1 MSGGPSS
8 PPTARH
14 AQLLALA
21 GELRPELHRYCARLM
36 GSVIEGEDVVQDTFA
51 RAFVALDELQEA
63 PPLRAWLF
71 RIAHNRAL
79 DLLRSR
85 AIRAAEPIEAAH
97 EVADPESPDPV
108 EALMRREAVDTAVSR
123 FVELPTVQRSV
134 VILKDVLDQ
143 SLEEIAAMLDLT
155 VNAVKAHLARGR
167 ARLKAI
173 NAQAPAQPAPRP
185 PSPAVARYVALFNR
199 RDWDGLRAMLAD
211 DVRLIQSSYPLRAGA
226 ADVGMFFGI
235 YARSA
240 PVRLAP
246 AWLDGREVI
255 AVCEDPRGGEAQ
267 LPDVAGVDGRPDQL
281 HPRLPLCPLR
291 RRRRGAGPGARRR
304 ASGRG
309 NRPRMKP
316 RSALGRR
323 PLGGGARADPR
334 HPRREGGPLTAATVH
349 KPISWAS
356 TRTCMPTRSWRSRRP
371 PPHGRSPRACA
382 RSAST

>member
-1 MSGGPSS
+1 M
-8 PPTARH
+8 
-14 AQLLALA
+14 ALA
-21 GELRPELHRYCARLM
+21 GTLRPELHRYCARLV

-51 RAFVALDELQEA
+51 RAFAALDELQEV

-108 EALMRREAVDTAVSR
+108 EVLMRREAVDTAVSR
-123 FVELPTVQRSV
+123 FVDLPTVQRSV

-173 NAQAPAQPAPRP
+173 NAQAPTEPTPRP
-185 PSPAVARYVALFNR
+185 PSLAVARYVALFNL

-211 DVRLIQSSYPLRAGA
+211 DVRLVQSSHPLRTGV
-226 ADVGMFFGI
+226 ADVGEFFGI
-235 YARSA
+235 YGRSA

-246 AWLDGREVI
+246 AWLEGREVI
-255 AVCEDPRGGEAQ
+255 TVYEEQAGKPSYLMWLEWTGGRISFIR
-267 LPDVAGVDGRPDQL
+267 DYRYVSYVVDGAELILAP
-281 HPRLPLCPLR
+281 
-291 RRRRGAGPGARRR
+291 
-304 ASGRG
+304 
-309 NRPRMKP
+309 
-316 RSALGRR
+316 
-323 PLGGGARADPR
+323 
-334 HPRREGGPLTAATVH
+334 AA
-349 KPISWAS
+349 P
-356 TRTCMPTRSWRSRRP
+356 PSR
-371 PPHGRSPRACA
+371 
-382 RSAST
+382 

>member
-1 MSGGPSS
+1 LNEAPSS

-14 AQLLALA
+14 AELLALA
-21 GELRPELHRYCARLM
+21 DKLRPELHRYCARLM
-36 GSVIEGEDVVQDTFA
+36 GSGSEGEDVVQDTFA
-51 RAFVALDELQEA
+51 RAFVALDELEEA

-85 AIRAAEPIEAAH
+85 AIRAAAPIEAAH

-108 EALMRREAVDTAVSR
+108 EVLMRREAVETAVSR

-143 SLEEIAAMLDLT
+143 SLEEIAATLDLT

-173 NAQAPAQPAPRP
+173 NARASAEPLPRP
-185 PSPAVARYVALFNR
+185 PSLAVARYVALFNR
-199 RDWDGLRAMLAD
+199 HDWDGLRAMLAD
-211 DVRLIQSSYPLRAGA
+211 DVRLIQSTYPLHAGA

-235 YARSA
+235 YSRSA

-255 AVCEDPRGGEAQ
+255 AVYEDQAVKPSYLMWLEWT
-267 LPDVAGVDGRPDQL
+267 DGRISFIRDYKYVRYVIDDAELVMAPDTA
-281 HPRLPLCPLR
+281 P
-291 RRRRGAGPGARRR
+291 PG
-304 ASGRG
+304 
-309 NRPRMKP
+309 
-316 RSALGRR
+316 
-323 PLGGGARADPR
+323 
-334 HPRREGGPLTAATVH
+334 
-349 KPISWAS
+349 
-356 TRTCMPTRSWRSRRP
+356 
-371 PPHGRSPRACA
+371 
-382 RSAST
+382 